1 MLTRA
6 LNLRAKPEAAA
17 RFTDAVGWAQGAIG
31 AAVEAGLVKG
41 FPDGSF
47 APARQIT
54 RDELAAILAR
64 VIERRLV
71 PVGNAEEIMFA
82 DAAAIPAWARDAV
95 RSAITAGLVSGFPD
109 RTFRPGATTTRAES
123 TAMLYRLV
131 AER

>member
-1 MLTRA
+1 
-6 LNLRAKPEAAA
+6 
-17 RFTDAVGWAQGAIG
+17 
-31 AAVEAGLVKG
+31 VEAGLVKG

-71 PVGNAEEIMFA
+71 LVGNAEEIMFA

-95 RSAITAGLVSGFPD
+95 RSAITAGLVRGFPD